1 MSKSNKLLD
10 LDAFREIWT
19 VDFEFIAGPGERPDP
34 VCLCARE
41 LRSGRE
47 VRLWRDEFGH
57 VPPYPIDTGSLFVAY
72 YASAELG
79 CHLTLGWPMPA
90 RILDL
95 FTEFRCGT
103 NGLTTPAGNGLIGA
117 LTTFGLDT
125 IGVVE
130 KEEMRALVMR
140 GGPWTKEERAAV
152 LGYCMSD
159 VDALARLLPAMLSRV
174 DLPRALLRGRYMA
187 AAARME
193 YAGVPIDA
201 PMLNKLQQHWV
212 PIQDKLIERIDTDY
226 GVFEGRTFKLE
237 RFEAWLARAGI
248 PWPRLDSGRLD
259 LSDDTF
265 RQIARIYPAVSPLRE
280 LRSSLAD
287 LRLTDLAVGHDGHNR
302 TILSAFRARTSR
314 NQPSNSRFIF
324 GPSVW
329 IRSLIKPPA
338 GMAVAYID
346 FEQQEFA
353 IAAKLSSDDNMLSAY
368 ASGDPYLAF
377 AKQAGAVPED
387 GARDTYV
394 SVRELFKTTALAVLY
409 GMEAQ
414 GLALKID
421 QPTIIAHDLLRAH
434 REAFRQF
441 WRWSDAVV
449 DHAKLTGELHTC
461 FGWTLHGCC
470 GANPRSLRN
479 FQMQA
484 HGAEMLRLAC
494 CLATERGVEVC
505 APVHDALLIAAPITE
520 IEAAVAATREAM
532 AEASRVVLDGF
543 EVRTEAKITRY
554 PERFSD
560 PRGRRMWGVVIE
572 LIEEAEAV
580 AIPEVANQEVA

>member
-1 MSKSNKLLD
+1 VLP
-10 LDAFREIWT
+10 AFREIWL
-19 VDFEFIAGPGERPDP
+19 VDFEFMAGSGERPDP

-47 VRLWRDEFGH
+47 LRLWRDELGP
-57 VPPYPIDTGSLFVAY
+57 VPPYPIDAGSLFVAY

-79 CHLTLGWPMPA
+79 CHLALGWPLPE

-103 NGLTTPAGNGLIGA
+103 NGLTVPAGNGLIGA
-117 LTTFGLDT
+117 LTAFGLDT
-125 IGVVE
+125 IGAVE
-130 KEEMRALVMR
+130 KDEMRTLVMR
-140 GGPWTKEERAAV
+140 GGPWSDDEQTAV
-152 LGYCMSD
+152 LDYCMSD
-159 VDALARLLPAMLSRV
+159 VDALARLLPAMLPRI

-193 YAGVPIDA
+193 HNGVPIDTS
-201 PMLNKLQQHWV
+201 MLNKLRRYWV
-212 PIQDKLIERIDTDY
+212 PIQDKLIERIDVNY
-226 GVFEGRTFKLE
+226 GVFDGRTFKLE

-259 LSDDTF
+259 LDDDTF
-265 RQIARIYPAVSPLRE
+265 RQMAKIYPAVSPLRE

-287 LRLTDLAVGHDGHNR
+287 LRLNDLAVGQDNRNR

-353 IAAKLSSDDNMLSAY
+353 IAAKLSGDGAMLSAY

-377 AKQAGAVPED
+377 AKQAGAVPVD
-387 GARDTYV
+387 ATKATHGPT
-394 SVRELFKTTALAVLY
+394 RELFKTTALAVLY
-409 GMEAQ
+409 GMEAE

-421 QPTIIAHDLLRAH
+421 RPTIIARDLLRAH
-434 REAFRQF
+434 HETYRQF

-449 DHAKLTGELHTC
+449 DHAKLTGELHTV

-494 CLATERGVEVC
+494 CLTTESGIEVC
-505 APVHDALLIAAPITE
+505 APVHDALLIAAPIDR
-520 IEAAVAATREAM
+520 IDDHVAQTRATM
-532 AEASRVVLDGF
+532 AEASCVVLDGF
-543 EVRTEAKITRY
+543 EVRTEAKVTRY
-554 PERFSD
+554 PERFAD
-560 PRGRRMWGVVIE
+560 KRGIQMWRVVTQ
-572 LIEEAEAV
+572 LVEEAEAEG
-580 AIPEVANQEVA
+580 ASRQAA